1 MEKRRRVG
9 GEDGNRG
16 VEENTMAIL
25 DTFGFSSS
33 TIAHHL
39 NDDRLAYLEAVRTA
53 CLLPDS
59 GSSPTPKMLEAIF
72 HIMMDADSLDLIMES
87 YQLFVEL
94 DKCFPRVYLSKEE
107 EPVSSSPTSMLS
119 ELVVVEESWIPFNF
133 ASDNNHGKATN
144 HSGTLVDSVGFHTHV
159 QEIAKVAREMGSNAV
174 ETVFLKNMIL
184 LQYLII
190 VLERDFCPR
199 NFAYQENK
207 NWVIV
212 RESTLNL
219 LLGSRKINYKVLMK
233 DCLSLMCDLSELTV
247 SGETSNHDNSLE
259 EISHE
264 SNGAVLLALPEVKK
278 STCMALKKLFV
289 LTMELD
295 SSRRIA
301 DQQGLITRA
310 DGVRTPVMEI
320 ILDELIYNNDTLLP
334 FLQVF
339 DPKWKLQIIT
349 QYFQKYIPKSSVQT
363 RRSSEV
369 INTENFSGILKCLS
383 NRNTTKNVIKKIIPE
398 IVQLLLAYGLQAYLV
413 LSNEH
418 LLEGLPDSMEDVK
431 SKSDNVANICKNL
444 ISAFTCLRQEDRLS
458 SFSSHAKEAL
468 VTAAVVLSSKS

>member
-119 ELVVVEESWIPFNF
+119 ELVVVEE
-133 ASDNNHGKATN
+133 
-144 HSGTLVDSVGFHTHV
+144 GFHTHV